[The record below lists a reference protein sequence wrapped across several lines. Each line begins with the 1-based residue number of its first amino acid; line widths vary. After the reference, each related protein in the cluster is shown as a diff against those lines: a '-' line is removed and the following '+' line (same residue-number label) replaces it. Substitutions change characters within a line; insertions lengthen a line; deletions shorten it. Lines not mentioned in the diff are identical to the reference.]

1 MQDIKQQ
8 VGQML
13 KEARKAQGL
22 TQEEFGSKLGISKA
36 AYNRYEK
43 GQQNLTLETLSRI
56 GQVLSKKLIIQYQ

>member
-1 MQDIKQQ
+1 MNDVKQQ

-13 KEARKAQGL
+13 REARKAQGL

-36 AYNRYEK
+36 AYSRYEK

-56 GQVLSKKLIIQYQ
+56 GQALGKKLVIQYQ